1 MRQLL
6 RVATLVTLATAVAG
20 AAVAQVPAP
29 PEFPGFVTI
38 SAGSQLQ
45 SRTFTDTTSFGLF
58 NELAT
63 VSASQKV
70 GRGFVFDVA
79 GGFRV
84 WKNVSLGLGIWTL
97 HASGDAAVTAVIPDP
112 LVFGRPTTSS
122 LVVTDA
128 AHTAVGVD
136 FQVRYSWKVANTV
149 DMSVFIG
156 PTIVHVTQDIA
167 SVAVASGGQ
176 TPTGSLNS
184 ESATSGKAGNV
195 GLDITYRLT
204 RRLGVGVFARY
215 AGGEADL
222 PSAPKLKVGG
232 VQAGAGLRVRF

>member
-1 MRQLL
+1 MP
-6 RVATLVTLATAVAG
+6 VLVKICGLSTPEALDAALDAG
-20 AAVAQVPAP
+20 ADMV
-29 PEFPGFVTI
+29 
-38 SAGSQLQ
+38 
-45 SRTFTDTTSFGLF
+45 
-58 NELAT
+58 
-63 VSASQKV
+63 
-70 GRGFVFDVA
+70 GFVFFPPSPRNISFQTA
-79 GGFRV
+79 RELSSRV
-84 WKNVSLGLGIWTL
+84 K
-97 HASGDAAVTAVIPDP
+97 
-112 LVFGRPTTSS
+112 GR
-122 LVVTDA
+122 A
-128 AHTAVGVD
+128 
-136 FQVRYSWKVANTV
+136 QKVANTV

-176 TPTGSLNS
+176 TPTGSLSS
-184 ESATSGKAGNV
+184 ESATSGKAGNA

>member
-1 MRQLL
+1 MRHLL
-6 RVATLVTLATAVAG
+6 RVATLVTLATAVASTV
-20 AAVAQVPAP
+20 AAQGPPP

-38 SAGSQLQ
+38 SAGGQLQ
-45 SRTFTDTTSFGLF
+45 SRTFGDTTSFGLF

-70 GRGFVFDVA
+70 GRGFVFDIA
-79 GGFRV
+79 GGYRV
-84 WKNVSLGLGIWTL
+84 WNHVSVGLGIWTL
-97 HASGDAAVTAVIPDP
+97 HASGDASVTALIPDP

-122 LVVTDA
+122 LVITDA
-128 AHTAVGVD
+128 AHTAVGVN
-136 FQVRYSWKVANTV
+136 FQVRYSWTVANNV
-149 DMSVFIG
+149 DMSLFIG

-176 TPTGSLNS
+176 TPTGSLDS
-184 ESATSGKAGNV
+184 ESATSGKAGNAGIDV
-195 GLDITYRLT
+195 TYGFS
-204 RRLGVGVFARY
+204 RRFGVGVFGRY